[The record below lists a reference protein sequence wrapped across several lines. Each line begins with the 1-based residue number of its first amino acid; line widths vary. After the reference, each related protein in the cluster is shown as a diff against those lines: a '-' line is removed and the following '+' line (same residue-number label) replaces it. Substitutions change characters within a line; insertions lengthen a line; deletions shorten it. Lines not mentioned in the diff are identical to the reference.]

1 MSKIYVVDLYEA
13 GVCGD
18 FVKGIGYTANKEVA
32 EQYKKQYADN
42 DEYYIIISE
51 YDCLDK

>member
-18 FVKGIGYTANKEVA
+18 FVKGIGYTADKEVA
-32 EQYKKQYADN
+32 EQYEKQYADN
-42 DEYYIIISE
+42 GEYYIIISE